1 MEGKGKSVMTKKR
14 NTSGTS
20 GSGSRLTNWRR
31 RDASGA
37 QFTQCTAGLL
47 QAAVH
52 YMAEAG
58 GAIRFGKTRDGGAI
72 AIGLYDG
79 DEKRTEY
86 LAPEDDLDVFLMDLL
101 TVYAPREIVQEWID
115 WLETAKSAR

>member
-1 MEGKGKSVMTKKR
+1 MASKGKTR
-14 NTSGTS
+14 DNGA
-20 GSGSRLTNWRR
+20 GGSRLTNWRKR
-31 RDASGA
+31 IASGA
-37 QFTQCTAGLL
+37 EFNQCTAGLM

-52 YMAEAG
+52 YMCEAG

-86 LAPEDDLDVFLMDLL
+86 LAPEDDLDMFLMDVLEL
-101 TVYAPREIVQEWID
+101 YAPKEIVQEWRD
-115 WLETAKSAR
+115 WLETAKSGR

>member
-1 MEGKGKSVMTKKR
+1 MASKGKQ
-14 NTSGTS
+14 GTS
-20 GSGSRLTNWRR
+20 GASGSRLSNWRKR
-31 RDASGA
+31 VGSQA
-37 QFTQCTAGLL
+37 QFNQCTAGLL

-58 GAIRFGKTRDGGAI
+58 GAIRLGKTRDGGAI

-86 LAPEDDLDVFLMDLL
+86 LAPEDDLDMFLMDVLQL
-101 TVYAPREIVQEWID
+101 YAPPEVVREWVD
-115 WLETAKSAR
+115 WLETAKSGR